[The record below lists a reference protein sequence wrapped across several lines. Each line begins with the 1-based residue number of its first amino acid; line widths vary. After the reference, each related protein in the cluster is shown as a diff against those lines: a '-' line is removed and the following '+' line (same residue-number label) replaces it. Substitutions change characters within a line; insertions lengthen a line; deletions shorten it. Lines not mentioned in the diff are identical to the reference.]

1 MIFFKSLISFYFS
14 QVDIFN
20 GLNNDILAREG
31 LVALDMKHSVSPGP
45 VTPVMM
51 MIMIMVSNHNSL
63 YPQVATPLSHSSL
76 RESMGGGVTPGPGP
90 ISHIKQDMMYP
101 VTMASPTPPNSRQV
115 NIPVCSHEYC
125 VSFTLIHLSKYEKVF
140 TISPLKVL
148 SSDLA
153 VKNC

>member
-1 MIFFKSLISFYFS
+1 MIFFKSLISFNFS

-115 NIPVCSHEYC
+115 NMNIPVYSCTITSTVYLSH
-125 VSFTLIHLSKYEKVF
+125 
-140 TISPLKVL
+140 
-148 SSDLA
+148 
-153 VKNC
+153 